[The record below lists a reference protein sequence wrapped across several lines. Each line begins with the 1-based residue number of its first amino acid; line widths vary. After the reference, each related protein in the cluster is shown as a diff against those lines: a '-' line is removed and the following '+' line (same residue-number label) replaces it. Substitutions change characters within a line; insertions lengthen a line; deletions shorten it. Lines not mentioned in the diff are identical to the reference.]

1 MDMHD
6 NEFDKLFH
14 SKLNNFEAEPSGR
27 VWDSVSDELTTGKR
41 KKVLISLLSVA
52 ASIIVLITAGML
64 YFPQKASVNHGAH
77 VGKSNLVKSIGLP
90 RVDSI
95 VKSSNDQQKPE
106 HNNVLV
112 HQQNKAAVAAN
123 TQRLLPQS
131 SAQVIAN
138 VNPSDPVQPDKT
150 TERSDALVSMPAKE
164 YVADLVIPGGG
175 GSVSINQ
182 PIEEK
187 LPITS
192 KIILPTNQLSAVK
205 KPEVSPVKPK
215 YKIHRL
221 GDFINFVV
229 AKVDKRP
236 DKIIEFA
243 STDDD
248 DDETRISGVN
258 LGIIKIK
265 NDK

>member
-1 MDMHD
+1 MAMQD

-14 SKLNNFEAEPSGR
+14 SKLNDFEAEPSGR

-52 ASIIVLITAGML
+52 ASIIVLITVGML

-106 HNNVLV
+106 HNNMVA
-112 HQQNKAAVAAN
+112 HQQNNAAIAAN
-123 TQRLLPQS
+123 TKGVLPQS
-131 SAQVIAN
+131 PAQVIAN
-138 VNPSDPVQPDKT
+138 VNLTEPVQPDKT
-150 TERSDALVSMPAKE
+150 AERSDALISMPPKE
-164 YVADLVIPGGG
+164 NVADMVTSGG
-175 GSVSINQ
+175 GSVNINQ

-187 LPITS
+187 LPVIS
-192 KIILPTNQLSAVK
+192 KTILPTNQLSALK
-205 KPEVSPVKPK
+205 KPDATPIKSK

-265 NDK
+265 NER